1 MSVFSKKWRAALAAA
16 AVIAAAVFVTEHFAG
31 VDPVGTVVRTVMSP
45 VKTGFSYIAGAV
57 NNACGFVWDMRAYKA
72 DNEEL
77 EAENIRLKQQ
87 NRDTATY
94 REENE
99 RLQELLDL
107 KNSITDYSTVAARV
121 ISYSANNWYETIEI
135 NKGSMNG
142 LSVGNAVITPEGVVG
157 KVTETGPN
165 YAIVTTILDSSSA
178 VGIRVSRTGGSGLVE
193 GDSEL
198 AADNRCKLSFLDRST
213 PIIVGD
219 VVETSGSGGIYPPGF
234 IIGSITSVSADSTG
248 NLKYAVI
255 DPAVDFSDLY
265 EVLVINGIAGQ

>member
-1 MSVFSKKWRAALAAA
+1 MSFFSKKCRVALAAA
-16 AVIAAAVFVTEHFAG
+16 AVVVAAGFVTEHFAG
-31 VDPVGTVVRTVMSP
+31 VNPIGTVVKTIASP
-45 VKTGFSYIAGAV
+45 VQTGFSYIAGAV
-57 NNACGFVWDMRAYKA
+57 ENACRFVWDMRAYKA
-72 DNEEL
+72 DNEAL
-77 EAENIRLKQQ
+77 EAENLQLKQQ

-107 KNSITDYSTVAARV
+107 KDSIADYSTVAARV

-135 NKGSMNG
+135 NKGSMSG
-142 LSVGNAVITPEGVVG
+142 LSEGNAVITSDGVVG
-157 KVTETGPN
+157 KITETGPN
-165 YAIVTTILDSSSA
+165 YSIVTTILDSSSA

-198 AADNRCKLSFLDRST
+198 AANNQCKLSFLDRST

-234 IIGSITSVSADSTG
+234 IIGSIISVSADSTG

-255 DPAVDFSDLY
+255 DPAVDFGNLH
-265 EVLVINGIAGQ
+265 EVLVINGIVN